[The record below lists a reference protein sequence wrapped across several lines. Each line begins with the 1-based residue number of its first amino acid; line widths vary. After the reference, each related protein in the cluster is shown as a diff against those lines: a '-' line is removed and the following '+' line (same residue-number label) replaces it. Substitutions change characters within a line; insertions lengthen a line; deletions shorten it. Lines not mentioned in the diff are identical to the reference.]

1 MWERRL
7 SFGLQLLSTGK
18 AQTRAPKCLAKKRP
32 PKGIGRRLR
41 PGELDRGATQPVQLI
56 GRTNRD
62 NYKSL
67 ISYQLLI
74 LQRSYVKIHVRLAP
88 IEHSG
93 LSLTSP
99 LPRASRAGGAQ

>member
-1 MWERRL
+1 ML
-7 SFGLQLLSTGK
+7 GK
-18 AQTRAPKCLAKKRP
+18 KAPAEGDRQALTAR
-32 PKGIGRRLR
+32 
-41 PGELDRGATQPVQLI
+41 ELDRGATQPVQLI